1 MSKKKIKNA
10 EKTDLPADKPDKSD
24 KDKALEVHLAEMDT
38 IRTEIIARVE
48 LQHQVLN
55 YALALLGSTLVV
67 VNSSFITSIPPYG
80 YLVASIIMS
89 SLTWAIGES
98 AIMIAKFSAYIR
110 FDLGAKIQT
119 LIGEEKKDEFQV
131 LKLQEAN
138 VLGSITAAI
147 LACGKYLVTYG
158 SSIAFVIIYQQKTN
172 STPIP
177 TPIPNEE
184 WLYWLAIFAILV
196 LPTIAL
202 LRGII
207 YFSQNRKKKKH

>member
-1 MSKKKIKNA
+1 MSKKKNKNT
-10 EKTDLPADKPDKSD
+10 EQINLPTEKPDKSD
-24 KDKALEVHLAEMDT
+24 KDKALEVHLAEMDS

-55 YALALLGSTLVV
+55 YALALIGSTLVV
-67 VNSSFITSIPPYG
+67 LNSNFITNIPPYG

-131 LKLQEAN
+131 LKLQESN
-138 VLGSITAAI
+138 VLAAITAGI
-147 LACGKYLVTYG
+147 LACGKYL
-158 SSIAFVIIYQQKTN
+158 
-172 STPIP
+172 
-177 TPIPNEE
+177 
-184 WLYWLAIFAILV
+184 
-196 LPTIAL
+196 
-202 LRGII
+202 
-207 YFSQNRKKKKH
+207 